1 MPIDIKRT
9 HYKTNG
15 QGRSLQDIACY
26 AKSGMMS
33 YSLGTPPIGLTNSPP
48 DCLLLAYAGPAFES
62 LPAQNKLG
70 YMPPWGYSIHWKAC
84 FASFWDSPHGLNK
97 QSTGLF
103 VTSAGPAFESPSGVK
118 N

>member
-33 YSLGTPPIGLTNSPP
+33 YSLGT
-48 DCLLLAYAGPAFES
+48 
-62 LPAQNKLG
+62 LPR
-70 YMPPWGYSIHWKAC
+70 
-84 FASFWDSPHGLNK
+84 LNK

-103 VTSAGPAFESPSGVK
+103 VTRLTPGRPFESLLAEK
-118 N
+118 

>member
-33 YSLGTPPIGLTNSPP
+33 YSLGT
-48 DCLLLAYAGPAFES
+48 
-62 LPAQNKLG
+62 LPL
-70 YMPPWGYSIHWKAC
+70 
-84 FASFWDSPHGLNK
+84 LNK

-103 VTSAGPAFESPSGVK
+103 ITRLRRAGLSSPFRRK
-118 N
+118 IN